1 MAMVCP
7 DCNGCYDR
15 SGYCPKCGK
24 RLLYGTKATVGGQA
38 TADAAEGFLQTPSGR
53 IVAGILLAQGLAYG
67 LQLLCDGGFQV
78 AEEDRQSIWST
89 LFGLVVLQAI
99 QGLSLIAGGG
109 LAGASQRRPWSVGA
123 LVGFVHGAIFLSVQM
138 FQGHEL
144 TVVAMVGQPLLHI
157 AFGTVGGVLGGCIW
171 RPLPLLDLGDIETDL
186 QSSSGT
192 GLRLGRSILSG
203 PVAWGRV
210 FAGILLVSA
219 GFLWGPALLS
229 VVLDASKG
237 KLRLNDQ
244 LQAQLVTWEVIGMT
258 TLLGA
263 AIAGATTRNGLKQG
277 LFVGLG
283 TSILLVG
290 NQLGARGV
298 SLENTLLTA
307 GCIVALT
314 IAGGWFGSQLFPPI
328 ARSLRRRVSTPG
340 W

>member
-7 DCNGCYDR
+7 DCNGSYDR

-24 RLLYGTKATVGGQA
+24 RLLYGTKTAPGGNA
-38 TADAAEGFLQTPSGR
+38 RADAAEAYLQTPSGR

-67 LQLLCDGGFQV
+67 LQLMCDGSLQV
-78 AEEDRQSIWST
+78 ADEDRQSISST
-89 LFGLVVLQAI
+89 IFGLVVLQAI
-99 QGLSLIAGGG
+99 QGFSLIAGGG

-138 FQGHEL
+138 FQGHQL

-157 AFGTVGGVLGGCIW
+157 GFGTIGGMLGGWIW
-171 RPLPLLDLGDIETDL
+171 RPLPVLDLGEFDGDAL
-186 QSSSGT
+186 SSSGPYI
-192 GLRLGRSILSG
+192 GLGRSILSG

-219 GFLWGPALLS
+219 GFLWGPGLLTA
-229 VVLDASKG
+229 VLDASKG
-237 KLRLNDQ
+237 KLRVNDQ
-244 LQAQLVTWEVIGMT
+244 LQAQLVTWEIIGMA

-283 TSILLVG
+283 ASILLVG
-290 NQLGARGV
+290 NQLGTRGLG
-298 SLENTLLTA
+298 LEQALLTA
-307 GCIVALT
+307 GCIQALT
-314 IAGGWFGSQLFPPI
+314 IVGGWFGGQLFPPVMPV
-328 ARSLRRRVSTPG
+328 LRRRYSNAG